1 MFFDIPAAIEAGSN
15 LIGKIIDKIAPDADV
30 ELKAKLN
37 AALQEMQNEYML
49 ILSQLE
55 INKVEAANASVFVSG
70 WRPAVGWVCATSL
83 AYVGLLEP
91 ILRFLA
97 VVIFGYT
104 GEFPVISTDLTMQL
118 LLGLLGLGGYRSFE
132 KLKGVSRDKIK

>member
-49 ILSQLE
+49 ILSQLD
-55 INKVEAANASVFVSG
+55 INKEEAKSASVLVAG
-70 WRPAVGWVCATSL
+70 ARPYVLWVCGTSL
-83 AYVGLLEP
+83 AYVSLLEP

-104 GEFPVISTDLTMQL
+104 GEFPTINTDLTMQV
-118 LLGLLGLGGYRSFE
+118 LLGILGLGGYRTVE